1 MKVKRIAKWSA
12 GVILLVLFVWFQIA
26 YWTSTNDC
34 ASYSAAPVNPTKALR
49 YCEYGSPDV
58 VKLVSIEKPVPSES
72 QVLVRVR
79 AASLN
84 AFDTYVIRDW
94 WLGRFAFG
102 LRKPKDTRL
111 GRDVAGEV
119 EAVGTDVTE
128 FKRGDEVFGSV
139 PGSVAEYAVT
149 SGRGLVIKPQSVSFE
164 DAAAVPLAGLTALQ
178 GLREGKIQPGQ
189 KVLINGATGGVGT
202 FAVQIAKSLGA
213 EVTAV
218 CSTRNIDLVRS
229 IGADHVIDYTR
240 EDFTKGE
247 LRYDVI
253 FDNVRNHSFSALR
266 RVLTPKGIC
275 VLAGVG
281 GAGITGGE
289 ALSRIGGTFVAAGLS
304 SFTDQKFAQ
313 YRTATSKEDLAQL
326 SELIQAGKV
335 RPIIERTYKLDDA
348 PEALRHL
355 DGGHA
360 RGKLVITMQSQPA
373 LSQK

>member
-26 YWTSTNDC
+26 YWNSTNDC
-34 ASYSAAPVNPTKALR
+34 ASYSAAPGNPTKALR

-58 VKLVSIEKPVPSES
+58 VKLVSVEKPVPSES

-119 EAVGTDVTE
+119 EAVGTNVME
-128 FKRGDEVFGSV
+128 FKPGDEVFGSV
-139 PGSVAEYAVT
+139 PGSIAEYAVT

>member
-1 MKVKRIAKWSA
+1 MKGILKRSA
-12 GVILLVLFVWFQIA
+12 GAFLLVFFVWFQFA

-34 ASYSAAPVNPTKALR
+34 DRYSVAPAIPIKALR

-58 VKLVSIEKPVPSES
+58 VKLVSIEKPVPDDK
-72 QVLVRVR
+72 QVLVKVR

-119 EAVGTDVTE
+119 EAVGSNVTE
-128 FKRGDEVFGSV
+128 FKPGDEVFGTV
-139 PGSVAEYAVT
+139 PGSLAEYAVT
-149 SGRGLVIKPQSVSFE
+149 TGRGLVMKPPSVSFE

-189 KVLINGATGGVGT
+189 KVLINGASGGVGT

-218 CSTRNIDLVRS
+218 CSTRNTDLVRS
-229 IGADHVIDYTR
+229 IGADHVIDYTK
-240 EDFTKGE
+240 EDFTKGQR
-247 LRYDVI
+247 RYNVI

-266 RVLTPKGIC
+266 RVLAPKGIC

-281 GAGITGGE
+281 GAGIKGGE
-289 ALSRIGGTFVAAGLS
+289 AISRIVGTFTAAGLS
-304 SFTDQKFAQ
+304 KFTDQKFAQ
-313 YRTATSKEDLAQL
+313 YRTATRKEDLIHL
-326 SELIQAGKV
+326 GELLEAGIV
-335 RPIIERTYKLDDA
+335 RPVIERTYNFDDA
-348 PEALRHL
+348 PAALRQL

-360 RGKLVITMQSQPA
+360 RGKLVVTMQPQPA
-373 LSQK
+373 LSLR